1 MFKANHK
8 QEDVHTLD
16 FYTENINT
24 IFKQLNFF
32 LKFCYRQEATSLSTI
47 KEVVMLRTLGELLDQ
62 ADFQIGVSSRVL
74 MEKVV
79 EIKTEEQI
87 NQLVKKLSALELQIK
102 EMEKYEDRLSHNERM
117 RLASMRER
125 QMMVEMLNFN
135 EEKEAMKGKRLVSP
149 REE

>member
-1 MFKANHK
+1 M
-8 QEDVHTLD
+8 
-16 FYTENINT
+16 
-24 IFKQLNFF
+24 NFF
-32 LKFCYRQEATSLSTI
+32 LKFCYRQEVASLSMI

-87 NQLVKKLSALELQIK
+87 NQPVKKLSALELQIK